1 MILALEC
8 LGGNVIILGWLLSKK
23 ISSYYNENNN
33 NNIIQQSF
41 CEMEIHL
48 QICGTKW
55 LLSCLYYL
63 YIIMINNCVITM
75 CIPIL
80 QMRKMEEQ
88 KFKQIS
94 LYQITS
100 KL

>member
-8 LGGNVIILGWLLSKK
+8 LGGNGIILRWLLSKK

-48 QICGTKW
+48 
-55 LLSCLYYL
+55 
-63 YIIMINNCVITM
+63 
-75 CIPIL
+75 
-80 QMRKMEEQ
+80 
-88 KFKQIS
+88 
-94 LYQITS
+94 
-100 KL
+100 